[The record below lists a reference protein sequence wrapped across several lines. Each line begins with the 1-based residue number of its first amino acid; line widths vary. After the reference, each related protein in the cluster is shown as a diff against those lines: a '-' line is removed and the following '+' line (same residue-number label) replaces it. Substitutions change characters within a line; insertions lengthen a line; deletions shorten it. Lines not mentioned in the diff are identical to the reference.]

1 MAMVGHRKRLPDP
14 HVYAVARSS
23 IEALSPSRLPSAA
36 SLPERLISELPA
48 GPAVVPPSN
57 GSTWEVGG
65 QTFEINLT
73 LGRRSL
79 HFCA

>member
-1 MAMVGHRKRLPDP
+1 LA
-14 HVYAVARSS
+14 
-23 IEALSPSRLPSAA
+23 SAA

-57 GSTWEVGG
+57 GSTCAVGG
-65 QTFEINLT
+65 RTFEINLI
-73 LGRRSL
+73 LGRRNL